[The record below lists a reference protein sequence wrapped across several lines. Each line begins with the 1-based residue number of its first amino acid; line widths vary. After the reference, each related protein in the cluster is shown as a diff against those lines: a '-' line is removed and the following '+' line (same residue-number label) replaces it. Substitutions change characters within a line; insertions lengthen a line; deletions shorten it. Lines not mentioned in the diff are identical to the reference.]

1 MTQPS
6 EPVGPLERTE
16 PIVEIIHTSKQFG
29 SIQALSDAQ
38 LMLYPG
44 EVHALLGENG
54 AGKSTLVKILGG
66 IHRPD
71 TGEVKIAGE
80 AVELHSPAQAQH
92 LGIAVIHQEPT
103 LFPDLNVAE
112 NIFMGRHPRDRFGRI
127 IWKQVY
133 GDVERL
139 LASLDV
145 QFSVYT
151 PAKGLSVADQQLVEI
166 AKALSLNA
174 RVLVMDEPTAAL
186 SAREVEKLFV
196 ITRQL
201 RQRGVAILFVSHRLE
216 EVFELADRV
225 TIMRDGA
232 HVITAP
238 TSQFT
243 SEDIIRYMVGRELT
257 ALFPKSDAEIG
268 EVLLDVQHLTRKGVF
283 EDISFQLRRGEI
295 LGFSGLVGAGR
306 TEVARVLFGIDK
318 ADAGEIRINNTPVH
332 ISSPTKAM
340 QHGIAYVPED
350 RRQQG
355 LVMDFSITN
364 NMTLPILQRF
374 SRLGIMNRQREHT
387 TAVDYS
393 QQLQVHS
400 AGINQLVK
408 ALSGGNQ
415 QKVVLAKWLITKPS
429 ILILDEPTRGVDIG
443 AKAEVH
449 RIVSELASKG
459 LAIIL
464 ISSELPEVLAMSDRV
479 LVMHEGH
486 VTGLFN
492 RAEADQ
498 EKVMFAAT
506 GATGAIR
513 ATGQVNYDN
522 HK

>member
-1 MTQPS
+1 MTTPS
-6 EPVGPLERTE
+6 Q
-16 PIVEIIHTSKQFG
+16 PIVELIDISKQFG
-29 SIQALSDAQ
+29 AVHALSHAQ
-38 LMLYPG
+38 LELYPG

-71 TGEVKIAGE
+71 TGEVKIGGAP
-80 AVELHSPAQAQH
+80 VDLHNPAQSQH

-112 NIFMGRHPRDRFGRI
+112 NIYMGRHPRDQFGRVN
-127 IWKQVY
+127 WAQMY
-133 GDVERL
+133 RDVERL

-145 QFSVYT
+145 HFSVTT

-186 SAREVEKLFV
+186 SAPEVEKLFT

-201 RQRGVAILFVSHRLE
+201 RERGVAILFVSHRLE
-216 EVFELADRV
+216 EVFALCDRI

-238 TSQFT
+238 TSTFT
-243 SEDIIRYMVGRELT
+243 SDSIIRHMVGREVT
-257 ALFPKSDAEIG
+257 SLFPKGEAEIG
-268 EVLLDVQHLTRKGVF
+268 EVILDVQHLTREGAF
-283 EDISFQLRRGEI
+283 RDISFQLRRGEI
-295 LGFSGLVGAGR
+295 LGFAGLVGAGR
-306 TEVARVLFGIDK
+306 TEVARVLFGIDR
-318 ADAGEIRINNTPVH
+318 ADAGEIRIDNKLVH
-332 ISSPTKAM
+332 ISSPNAAM
-340 QHGIAYVPED
+340 RHGLAYVPED

-355 LVMDFSITN
+355 LVMDFSISS
-364 NMTLPILQRF
+364 NMTLPILQQF
-374 SRLGIMNRQREHT
+374 SRFGIVNRSRERDIAT
-387 TAVDYS
+387 DYS
-393 QQLQVHS
+393 QQLHVRS
-400 AGINQLVK
+400 AGISQLVK

-429 ILILDEPTRGVDIG
+429 ILILDEPTRGVDVG

-449 RIVSELASKG
+449 RIISDLATKG

-464 ISSELPEVLAMSDRV
+464 ISSELPEVLAMADRV

-486 VTGLFN
+486 LTRIFT

-498 EKVMFAAT
+498 ENVMFAAT
-506 GATGAIR
+506 G
-513 ATGQVNYDN
+513 QVNV
-522 HK
+522 

>member
-6 EPVGPLERTE
+6 EP
-16 PIVEIIHTSKQFG
+16 IVELTAISKQFG
-29 SIQALSDAQ
+29 AVQALRDAG
-38 LMLYPG
+38 LALYPG

-66 IHRPD
+66 IYRPD
-71 TGEVKIAGE
+71 TGTITLRGE
-80 AVELHSPAQAQH
+80 TIELHSPAQAQH

-112 NIFMGRHPRDRFGRI
+112 NVFMGRHPRDRFGRVA
-127 IWKQVY
+127 WKQMY
-133 GDVERL
+133 QEVERL

-145 QFSVYT
+145 PLSVYT
-151 PAKGLSVADQQLVEI
+151 PVQGLSVADQQLVEI
-166 AKALSLNA
+166 AKALSLDA

-186 SAREVEKLFV
+186 SAHEVEKLFV
-196 ITRQL
+196 ITKQL
-201 RQRGVAILFVSHRLE
+201 RERGVAILFVSHRLE

-238 TSQFT
+238 TSELT
-243 SEDIIRYMVGRELT
+243 SEDIIRHMVGRELT
-257 ALFPKSDAEIG
+257 ALFPKGEAQIG
-268 EVLLDVQHLTRKGVF
+268 EVLLAVQHLTRKGVF
-283 EDISFQLRRGEI
+283 EDVSFQLRRGEI

-306 TEVARVLFGIDK
+306 TEVARVIFGIDR
-318 ADAGEIRINNTPVH
+318 ADAGEIRIGHELVH
-332 ISSPTKAM
+332 ISSPKVAM
-340 QHGIAYVPED
+340 RYGLAYVPED

-355 LVMDFSITN
+355 LVMDFSIAA
-364 NMTLPILQRF
+364 NMTLPILRQF
-374 SRLGIMNRQREHT
+374 SRLGIVDRQRERT
-387 TAVDYS
+387 IATEYS
-393 QQLQVHS
+393 QQLRVRS
-400 AGINQLVK
+400 AGIDQLVR

-415 QKVVLAKWLITKPS
+415 QKVVLAKWLMTNPK

-449 RIVSELASKG
+449 RIISELASKG

-479 LVMHEGH
+479 LIMHEGH
-486 VTGLFN
+486 VAGMFD
-492 RAEADQ
+492 RAEATQ
-498 EKVMFAAT
+498 ENVMFAAT
-506 GATGAIR
+506 G
-513 ATGQVNYDN
+513 QVLDDN

>member
-1 MTQPS
+1 VKTPS
-6 EPVGPLERTE
+6 E
-16 PIVEIIHTSKQFG
+16 PIVELINIFKQFRAVR
-29 SIQALSDAQ
+29 ALNDAK
-38 LMLYPG
+38 LELYPG

-71 TGEVKIAGE
+71 TGEVKFEGE
-80 AVELHSPAQAQH
+80 VVDLHSPAQAQH

-112 NIFMGRHPRDRFGRI
+112 NVYMGRHPRDRFGRVN
-127 IWKQVY
+127 WKQMY
-133 GDVERL
+133 RDVERL
-139 LASLDV
+139 LVSLDV
-145 QFSVYT
+145 QLSVST

-186 SAREVEKLFV
+186 SAREVEKLFT

-216 EVFELADRV
+216 EVFALSDRI

-238 TSQFT
+238 TSTFT
-243 SEDIIRYMVGRELT
+243 SDDIIRHMVGRELT
-257 ALFPKSDAEIG
+257 ALFPKGEAEIG
-268 EVLLDVQHLTRKGVF
+268 EVILDVQNLTREGVF
-283 EDISFQLRRGEI
+283 RDISFQLRRGEI
-295 LGFSGLVGAGR
+295 LGFAGLVGAGR
-306 TEVARVLFGIDK
+306 TEVARVLFGIDR
-318 ADAGEIRINNTPVH
+318 ADAGEIRIDNKPVQ
-332 ISSPTKAM
+332 ISSPNTAM
-340 QHGIAYVPED
+340 RHGLAYVPED

-355 LVMDFSITN
+355 LVMDFSISA
-364 NMTLPILQRF
+364 NMTLPILQQF
-374 SRLGIMNRQREHT
+374 SRLGIVKRSSEREIAT
-387 TAVDYS
+387 DYS
-393 QQLQVHS
+393 QQLQVRS
-400 AGINQLVK
+400 AGIQQPVK

-429 ILILDEPTRGVDIG
+429 ILILDEPTRGVDVG

-449 RIVSELASKG
+449 RIISDLASKG

-479 LVMHEGH
+479 LVMHEGRL
-486 VTGLFN
+486 TGVFD
-492 RAEADQ
+492 RAEANQ
-498 EKVMFAAT
+498 ENVMFAAT
-506 GATGAIR
+506 G
-513 ATGQVNYDN
+513 QVNV
-522 HK
+522 